1 MLGAIHTMWF
11 ESLLQKYR
19 SNRLI
24 SSLLGVGVSAIL
36 VIYLA
41 RQIDYAH
48 FLRLAKNVPLW
59 FFFILFALFFLLN
72 IFRALRFRMLLDRED
87 LSLTVLFPITLCH
100 NFFVRTLP
108 LMVGEFSYIA
118 LLRRHLKI
126 PVSEGVRSL
135 FEARLFDLQFVIFGG
150 ACGLLIMKYE
160 SVGYVLSILVL
171 AGIFIAVNRILFFVL
186 PRGIEPIWTRVV
198 AICPWRHSALLDSIG
213 HKLGTILH
221 QLGRFRRLWA
231 LLKVL
236 AFSLCTYGINL
247 SCHLLLLSTLNVNQR
262 LNVLLVVISIAM
274 AAAWFPFSLSGFGII
289 EGSWAASLV
298 MFTDMEVGPALSVGL
313 FIHCCQVL
321 MTTLLGLLGFV
332 LLTPQVSV
340 RLMSPCNQ
348 TQKRVP
354 AS

>member
-1 MLGAIHTMWF
+1 MQLQ
-11 ESLLQKYR
+11 SLFQKHR
-19 SNRLI
+19 LNRLI
-24 SSLLGVGVSAIL
+24 SPLLGLGVSVIL
-36 VIYLA
+36 VTYLV
-41 RQIDYAH
+41 RRIDYPH

-72 IFRALRFRMLLDRED
+72 ICRALRFRMLLDRED
-87 LSLTVLFPITLCH
+87 LPLTVLFPITLCH

-135 FEARLFDLQFVIFGG
+135 FEARLFDLQFVVLGG
-150 ACGLLIMKYE
+150 TFGLLTMGHE
-160 SVGYVLSILVL
+160 STLYMLTILVL
-171 AGIFIAVNRILFFVL
+171 AGVLIIVNRALFSVL
-186 PRGIEPIWTRVV
+186 PKGIVRIWTCIIR
-198 AICPWRHSALLDSIG
+198 IYPWRHTALLDSVG
-213 HKLGTILH
+213 DKLGVVSL
-221 QLGRFRRLWA
+221 QLDRFRCLRL
-231 LLKVL
+231 LLKAL
-236 AFSLCTYGINL
+236 IFSLCTYGINL

-262 LNVLLVVISIAM
+262 LSVLFVVISIVM
-274 AAAWFPFSLSGFGII
+274 IAAWFPFSLSGFGII
-289 EGSWAASLV
+289 EGSWAGSLV
-298 MFTDMEVGPALSVGL
+298 MFTDMEVGAALSVGL

-321 MTTLLGLLGFV
+321 MTALLGLLGFV

-340 RLMSPCNQ
+340 RLMSACNQ

>member
-1 MLGAIHTMWF
+1 MQLQ
-11 ESLLQKYR
+11 SLFQKHR
-19 SNRLI
+19 LNRLI
-24 SSLLGVGVSAIL
+24 SPLLGLGVSVIL
-36 VIYLA
+36 VTYLV
-41 RQIDYAH
+41 RRIDYPH

-72 IFRALRFRMLLDRED
+72 ICRALRFRMLLDRED
-87 LSLTVLFPITLCH
+87 LPLTVLFPITLCH

-135 FEARLFDLQFVIFGG
+135 FEARLFDLQFVVLGG
-150 ACGLLIMKYE
+150 TFGLLTMGHE
-160 SVGYVLSILVL
+160 STLYMLTILVL
-171 AGIFIAVNRILFFVL
+171 AGVLIIVNRALFSVL
-186 PRGIEPIWTRVV
+186 PKGIVRIWTCIIR
-198 AICPWRHSALLDSIG
+198 IYPWRHTALLDSVG
-213 HKLGTILH
+213 HKLGVVSL
-221 QLGRFRRLWA
+221 QLDRFRCLRL
-231 LLKVL
+231 LLKAL
-236 AFSLCTYGINL
+236 IFSLCTYGINL

-262 LNVLLVVISIAM
+262 LSVLFVVISIVM
-274 AAAWFPFSLSGFGII
+274 IAAWFPFSLSGFGII
-289 EGSWAASLV
+289 EGSWAGSLV
-298 MFTDMEVGPALSVGL
+298 MFTDMEVGAALSVGL

-321 MTTLLGLLGFV
+321 MTALLGLLGFV

-340 RLMSPCNQ
+340 RLMSACNQ

>member
-1 MLGAIHTMWF
+1 MQLQ
-11 ESLLQKYR
+11 SLFQKHR
-19 SNRLI
+19 LNRLI
-24 SSLLGVGVSAIL
+24 SPLLGLGVSVIL
-36 VIYLA
+36 VTYLV
-41 RQIDYAH
+41 RRIDYPH

-72 IFRALRFRMLLDRED
+72 ICRALRFRMLLDRED
-87 LSLTVLFPITLCH
+87 LPLTVLFPITLCH

-135 FEARLFDLQFVIFGG
+135 FEARLFDLQFVVLGG
-150 ACGLLIMKYE
+150 TFGLLTMGHE
-160 SVGYVLSILVL
+160 STGYVLTILVL
-171 AGIFIAVNRILFFVL
+171 AGVLIIVNRALFSVL
-186 PRGIEPIWTRVV
+186 PKGIVRIWTCIIR
-198 AICPWRHSALLDSIG
+198 IYPWCHTALLDSVG
-213 HKLGTILH
+213 HKLGVVSL
-221 QLGRFRRLWA
+221 QLDRFRCLRL
-231 LLKVL
+231 LLKAL
-236 AFSLCTYGINL
+236 IFSLCTYGINL

-262 LNVLLVVISIAM
+262 LSVLFVVISIVM
-274 AAAWFPFSLSGFGII
+274 IAAWFPFSLSGFGII
-289 EGSWAASLV
+289 EGSWAGSLV
-298 MFTDMEVGPALSVGL
+298 MFTDMEVGAALSVGL

-321 MTTLLGLLGFV
+321 MTALLGLLGFV

-340 RLMSPCNQ
+340 RLMSACNQ